1 MSVYG
6 RKGVFAAD
14 DGTYRYAVYKVEK
27 LLAKEGE
34 FKGLKGIM
42 NLIRFSTY

>member
-14 DGTYRYAVYKVEK
+14 GGIDMRCVWVEK
-27 LLAKEGE
+27 LLAKEG
-34 FKGLKGIM
+34 GLECPKGIM